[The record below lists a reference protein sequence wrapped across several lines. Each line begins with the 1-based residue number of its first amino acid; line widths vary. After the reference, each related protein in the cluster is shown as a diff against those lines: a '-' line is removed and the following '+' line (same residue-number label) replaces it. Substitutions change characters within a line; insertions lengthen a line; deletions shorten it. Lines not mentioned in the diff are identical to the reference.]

1 MNTMLDASALGGRK
15 KDEAVAAVPA
25 ALRILVVD
33 DSDAAR
39 KFMVMKLEAL
49 ARGSHSVTVDTA
61 ASGEEAVSSCMER
74 RYDLVFLDMI
84 MPGIG
89 GLEACRRI
97 KAAQRIRI
105 AMLSSLKT
113 ADDYLQA
120 RSAGCDNYLAKPP
133 QDGDILALLRIV
145 SLRKLTAP

>member
-1 MNTMLDASALGGRK
+1 MNSMLDASALGGRN
-15 KDEAVAAVPA
+15 DAGSGTAANA

-39 KFMVMKLEAL
+39 KFMAMKLEAL
-49 ARGSHSVTVDTA
+49 ARGSHSVVIDLA
-61 ASGEEAVSSCMER
+61 ASGEEAVASCRET

-97 KAAQRIRI
+97 KAAQRIRV

-113 ADDYLQA
+113 ADDYLKA